1 MNPTASI
8 VTEAYV
14 ACSGLTT
21 TRTLLSLVSTEGLQ
35 RADGCCVKECC
46 VWSQVYL
53 SKEIGRVGLYKC
65 CAIANA
71 DGLFVKECLLLLH
84 G

>member
-53 SKEIGRVGLYKC
+53 SKEIGSRPLQVLC
-65 CAIANA
+65 DC
-71 DGLFVKECLLLLH
+71 
-84 G
+84 